1 MQPLKLD
8 ENLSHLVHIFPTPA
22 SHDIIWCRLYHPGLL
37 QMPPTYFVICVVKL
51 SPTCCIISI
60 FYNYLLR
67 IISPLHPTITTCI
80 PYHLSIRLLSSIY
93 RTISLSSVSQ
103 FYVYWTLMVL
113 VQSHSSVPYYWGCD
127 LSFHSGYQTCGGGS
141 LFSQIIQ
148 EKWGIL
154 L

>member
-37 QMPPTYFVICVVKL
+37 QMPPTYFVIFVVKL

-67 IISPLHPTITTCI
+67 IISPLHPTITTYI
-80 PYHLSIRLLSSIY
+80 PYHLSIRLLSYHLSVLSFTILCILN
-93 RTISLSSVSQ
+93 TNGASTKSQFCSISLRLR
-103 FYVYWTLMVL
+103 FN
-113 VQSHSSVPYYWGCD
+113 P
-127 LSFHSGYQTCGGGS
+127 
-141 LFSQIIQ
+141 
-148 EKWGIL
+148 
-154 L
+154 